1 MPNLLIW
8 VTYCFSFE
16 LFAHFRNDFSSI
28 ELNLPKIL
36 HRLLNITRT
45 IVANQRPF
53 VENQTD
59 FFLVIINIRLS
70 SFVLSNKTFRPIFD
84 FFSLNSHIFPFYSAA
99 WTDIW
104 FESHYQLHKHKSSPI
119 IQNFIFTVEYIERSI
134 ENCRR

>member
-1 MPNLLIW
+1 MPNFLIW
-8 VTYCFSFE
+8 VTYCFSLE

-28 ELNLPKIL
+28 EFNLPKIL
-36 HRLLNITRT
+36 HRPLNITRT

-70 SFVLSNKTFRPIFD
+70 SFVLSNTTFRPIFD
-84 FFSLNSHIFPFYSAA
+84 FFLSNSHIFLFYSAA
-99 WTDIW
+99 WTDIC
-104 FESHYQLHKHKSSPI
+104 FESHYQLHKYKSSPI

>member
-1 MPNLLIW
+1 MPNFLIW

-36 HRLLNITRT
+36 HRPLNITRT

-84 FFSLNSHIFPFYSAA
+84 IFFIELAYFSFLFSSLN
-99 WTDIW
+99 
-104 FESHYQLHKHKSSPI
+104 
-119 IQNFIFTVEYIERSI
+119 
-134 ENCRR
+134 

>member
-84 FFSLNSHIFPFYSAA
+84 FFFIELAYFSFLFSSLNWYL
-99 WTDIW
+99 IW
-104 FESHYQLHKHKSSPI
+104 KSQPLHKHKSSPI